1 MWRTFTNAAPTARE
15 GQLDRFFLQKRHFIC
30 ILSLKI
36 LKTGPKADKNTLKT
50 LFFPTP
56 LTIWLSLAWFV
67 AQQIRRG
74 LKRCA
79 TNQASPETLRNES
92 GQTEFG
98 LICCATNQASPDL
111 LRNVSGEAWN
121 VAQRFRPNSAR
132 WWQELEKQG
141 FWTFFACFLPCMV
154 HFVHLYAHN
163 SDILKRNRTQ
173 PAFPGCG
180 DHWYKSPPLHRGCHR
195 QLNN

>member
-56 LTIWLSLAWFV
+56 LTIWLSLACFV
-67 AQQIRRG
+67 AQQIRPNWVWPEMLRDKSG
-74 LKRCA
+74 LAWNFAQRIRP
-79 TNQASPETLRNES
+79 NWVWPDMLRNKS
-92 GQTEFG
+92 G
-98 LICCATNQASPDL
+98 L
-111 LRNVSGEAWN
+111 AWF

-163 SDILKRNRTQ
+163 SDILERNRTQ

-180 DHWYKSPPLHRGCHR
+180 DHWYKSPPLHSRVSLYT
-195 QLNN
+195 QN